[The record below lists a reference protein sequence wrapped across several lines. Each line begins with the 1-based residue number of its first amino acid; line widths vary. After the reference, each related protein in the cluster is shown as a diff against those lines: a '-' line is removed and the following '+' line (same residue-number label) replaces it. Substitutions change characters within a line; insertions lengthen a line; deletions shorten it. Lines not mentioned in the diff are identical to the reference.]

1 MECKES
7 GILDNKTVVTRR
19 LTMEDNSVQERLSR
33 SEAEEELKFKNLKW
47 EERKKGTDYTNSV
60 TSTPSKKTVKES
72 SDGW

>member
-33 SEAEEELKFKNLKW
+33 SEAEEELKFKKLK
-47 EERKKGTDYTNSV
+47 
-60 TSTPSKKTVKES
+60 
-72 SDGW
+72 